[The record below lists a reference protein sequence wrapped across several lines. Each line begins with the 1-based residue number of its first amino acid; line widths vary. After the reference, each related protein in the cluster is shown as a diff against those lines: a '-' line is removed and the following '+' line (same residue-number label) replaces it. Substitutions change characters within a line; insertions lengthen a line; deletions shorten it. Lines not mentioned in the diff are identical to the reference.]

1 MKNFTR
7 TIYAR
12 AVLRF
17 GITFCIFFLTL
28 LSHTYAQR
36 ALRRI
41 YANNATPG
49 TTSIPLVGAG
59 SVSNPNNAIT
69 NTTLAERNQAANLNS
84 SGLLASAYLN
94 LTFADPV
101 AANTP
106 IHIKLGSTASLL
118 GVGEGL
124 RVQAISSSGGLL
136 GSPAQVST
144 LLSLADGVNQYEV
157 IFTPT
162 VASQGV
168 RVTFAPV
175 AALLNGGIDV
185 YGAYYKTSATGVAC
199 DSPEDQLNGAVGLAT
214 GVAGGVLN
222 PLNAV
227 DGNLNTAAVL
237 QTAVGATGYIHST
250 AVFTSEGAAGD
261 SVKVLIQRTGNLLD
275 LQLLGSFS
283 INTYLGN
290 TLVNSGVTGNLLSL
304 NLLSGTSDRYYVGF
318 RASGAFDRIEVRTAG
333 VANLLGNLTIYEI
346 QRTPGAPT
354 VAPAS
359 RNVTIYSGNTA
370 TLTASTTVT
379 SDNVIWYGSATGT
392 NQVSNAKTFTTPT
405 LTQTTRYYAATQRN
419 GCTETSLRTPAVVTV
434 LTLTGFTN
442 PPSGKVGQAYTG
454 GLSATS
460 SGTGRTL
467 NYALATGS
475 SLPAGLTLNA
485 NGTITG
491 TVAASA
497 TPGTY
502 QINVNIRD
510 VTDGGNLTAGSHVYT
525 LVIAPA
531 DLTLPAFA
539 LGNGTVGTP
548 YASAALPE
556 PTGGNPK
563 YTFTVTNLPPGL
575 TFDPITRVISG
586 TPTTAG
592 SYTVRVQVT
601 DSSNPAQT
609 TFRDVTVIIAPAT
622 LVLPDTTLATG
633 QVGNPY
639 VTTIPAARGGTT
651 PITYTASNVPA
662 GLTFN
667 PTTRQI
673 TGTPSQYGTFT
684 VTVTATD
691 AGNPQ
696 QTATRNYSLT
706 VNPAPLVLPA
716 ATLATA
722 QVGTTYTATIPAA
735 TGGTTPITY
744 TATGVPA
751 GLSFDPATRQITG
764 TPTQSGTFTVT
775 VTATDG
781 ASPAQTSTRTYTLTV
796 NPATLTLP
804 AASPATAQVG
814 TGYTTTLP
822 AASGGTTPIT
832 YAATGIPAGLSF
844 NPTTRVISGTPTTAG
859 TFTVTL
865 TATDA
870 GNPQQ
875 TVSRD
880 YTITVIPATLVL
892 PDTSLATAQVGTSYS
907 TTIPAATGG
916 TTPITYAATGV
927 PAGLTFN
934 PETRQ
939 ITGTPT
945 QSGTFT
951 VAVTATDA
959 GNPQQTATRNYTLT
973 VVPATLVLPAITLA
987 TAQVGTE
994 YTATIP
1000 AATGGTTPITYAAT
1014 GVPAGL
1020 NFDPATRQIT
1030 GTPTQ
1035 SGTFTIT
1042 VTATDAGDP
1051 QQTASRNYT
1060 LTVVPATLVLPA
1072 ATPATAQ
1079 VGTSYTTTLPAAS
1092 GGTTPITYAATG
1104 IPAGLSFDPATRQI
1118 TGTPTTAGT
1127 FTVTLTAT
1135 DAGNPQQTVSRDYT
1149 ITVVPATLVLPA
1161 ATLATGQ
1168 VGNPYATTIPAATG
1182 GTTPITYTA
1191 TGIPAG
1197 LTFDPA
1203 TRQITGTPTQS
1214 GTFTVT
1220 VTATDAGN
1228 PQQTATRTYTIT
1240 VNPATLILP
1249 AATLA
1254 AAQVGNDYT
1263 ATIPAATGGT
1273 TPVTYAATGLPEGLS
1288 FNPTTRQITGTPTQ
1302 SGNFTI
1308 EVTASDAGDPQQTA
1322 TRTYTLTVN
1331 PATLVLPA
1339 ATLATA
1345 QVGSSYAVTTP
1356 AATGGT
1362 TPVTYSATGLP
1373 AGLSFN
1379 PATRQITG
1387 TPTTAG
1393 TFTVTVTAAD
1403 AGSPQQTVSQ
1413 DYTITVIP
1421 ATLVLPDATL
1431 AVGQVGSSYATTI
1444 PTATGGTTP
1453 ITYAASN
1460 LPAGLTFDPDTRQ
1473 ITGTPTQS
1481 GTFTV
1486 TVTATDAGNPQ
1497 QTATRNYTI
1506 TVNPATLILPDATL
1520 AAAQVGATYT
1530 ATLPAASG
1538 GTTPITYT
1546 VSGLPAGLTF
1556 NPTTRQITG
1565 TPTEFGNFTIV
1576 LTATDAGNPP
1586 QTATRSYTLTV
1597 SPSALT
1603 QPPVT
1608 LANGIAG
1615 TAYSAIIPQAT
1626 GGTAP
1631 YTYVVNNL
1639 PPGLTFNP
1647 TTRQITGT
1655 PTQAGTFDNIT
1666 VTVTDAGSPAQ
1677 TITQTTSITITEQA
1691 TPVTLIAFTAKAS
1704 GNNVQLEWSTAQEK
1718 NNAHFEVQYSTNG
1731 RDFETVSTVDG
1742 KGTVTT
1748 RQNYSFVH
1756 ASVNQAFIH
1765 YYRLKQV
1772 DFDGKF
1778 TLSTVR
1784 SVKLDGYVG
1793 IAMKASTD
1801 PSRNVRVFVDYGDE
1815 QLSKE
1820 TTLYLMDLSG
1830 RILSSQQLE
1839 LQPGRNTVEF
1849 SSGTLGSGIYL
1860 IRMDNASQK
1869 ASAKVALP

>member
-1 MKNFTR
+1 MKTFTR
-7 TIYAR
+7 SHYAR

-17 GITFCIFFLTL
+17 GITFSIFFVTL
-28 LSHTYAQR
+28 LSQTFAQR
-36 ALRRI
+36 ALRRV

-49 TTSIPLVGAG
+49 TTSIPVVGAG

-69 NTTLAERNQAANLNS
+69 NTTLAERNLSANINAT
-84 SGLLASAYLN
+84 GLGATAFIN
-94 LTFADPV
+94 LTFPSSIT
-101 AANTP
+101 ANTP

-118 GVGEGL
+118 GIGEAL
-124 RVQAISSSGGLL
+124 RVQAINASGTLL
-136 GSPAQVST
+136 GSPSQVSG
-144 LLSLADGVNQYEV
+144 LLSLVGGVNEYEL
-157 IFTPT
+157 IYTPT
-162 VASQGV
+162 VANQGL
-168 RVTFAPV
+168 RITYAPTLS
-175 AALLNGGIDV
+175 LLSGGINV
-185 YGAYYKTSATGVAC
+185 YGAYYKTNATGVAC
-199 DSPEDQLNGAVGLAT
+199 DSPDDQLNGAVGLAT

-250 AVFTSEGAAGD
+250 AVFTSEGASGD

-275 LQLLGSFS
+275 LQLLSSFS

-290 TLVNSGVTGNLLSL
+290 TPVNSGITGNLLSL
-304 NLLSGTSDRYYVGF
+304 NLLSGTSDRYYIGF
-318 RASGAFDRIEVRTAG
+318 RATGAFDRIEVRTAG
-333 VANLLGNLTIYEI
+333 VLNLLGNLTIYEI
-346 QRTPGAPT
+346 QRTPGAPV
-354 VAPAS
+354 VAPTS
-359 RNVTIYSGNTA
+359 QNVTIYAGNTA
-370 TLTASTTVT
+370 TLTATTTVA
-379 SDNVIWYGSATGT
+379 SDNVIWYSSATGT
-392 NQVSNAKTFTTPT
+392 SQVSTSKTFTTPV
-405 LTQTTRYYAATQRN
+405 LNQTTRYYAATQRN
-419 GCTETSLRTPAVVTV
+419 GCTETSLRAAAVVNV
-434 LTLTGFTN
+434 LSLTGFTN
-442 PPSGKVGQAYTG
+442 PPSGQVGQAYTG
-454 GLSATS
+454 ALSATS
-460 SGTGRTL
+460 SGANRTL

-475 SLPAGLTLNA
+475 NLPAGLTLAA

-491 TVAASA
+491 TVAPSA

-502 QINVNIRD
+502 QINVNITD
-510 VTDGGNLTAGSHVYT
+510 VTGGGNLPAGSHVYT

-531 DLTLPAFA
+531 NLALPAFA

-563 YTFTVTNLPPGL
+563 YTYTVTNLPPGL
-575 TFDPITRVISG
+575 TFDPNTRVISG

-592 SYTVRVQVT
+592 SYTVRVQVS
-601 DSSNPAQT
+601 DSSNPSQT
-609 TFRDVTVIIAPAT
+609 TFRDVTVIISPAT
-622 LVLPDTTLATG
+622 LILPDTTLATG

-639 VTTIPAARGGTT
+639 VATIPAARGGTS
-651 PITYTASNVPA
+651 PITYTAANLPA

-667 PTTRQI
+667 PETRQI
-673 TGTPSQYGTFT
+673 TGTPTQYGTFT
-684 VTVTATD
+684 IAVTASD

-696 QTATRNYSLT
+696 QTATRNYTLR
-706 VNPAPLVLPA
+706 VNPAPLVLPE
-716 ATLATA
+716 ATLAAA
-722 QVGTTYTATIPAA
+722 QVGTSYTATIPAA

-744 TATGVPA
+744 SATGVPA
-751 GLSFDPATRQITG
+751 GLTFNPETRQLTG
-764 TPTQSGTFTVT
+764 TPTTSGTFTVT
-775 VTATDG
+775 VTATDA
-781 ASPAQTSTRTYTLTV
+781 ASPAQTATRTYTVTV

-804 AASPATAQVG
+804 AATPVTAQVG
-814 TGYTTTLP
+814 TSYSTTLP
-822 AASGGTTPIT
+822 AASGGTTPVT
-832 YAATGIPAGLSF
+832 YSATGIPAGLSF

-865 TATDA
+865 TAADA

-880 YTITVIPATLVL
+880 YTITVNPATLVL
-892 PDTSLATAQVGTSYS
+892 PDTSLATAQVGTSY
-907 TTIPAATGG
+907 TATIPAATGG
-916 TTPITYAATGV
+916 TTPITYSASGV

-934 PETRQ
+934 PATRQ

-945 QSGTFT
+945 QAGTFT

-973 VVPATLVLPAITLA
+973 VVPATLVLPAATLTA
-987 TAQVGTE
+987 AQVGTE

-1000 AATGGTTPITYAAT
+1000 AATGGTTPITYAAS

-1020 NFDPATRQIT
+1020 SFDPATRQIT

-1035 SGTFTIT
+1035 SGTFTVS

-1051 QQTASRNYT
+1051 QQTATRNYT
-1060 LTVVPATLVLPA
+1060 LTVNPATLVLPA
-1072 ATPATAQ
+1072 ATQATAQ
-1079 VGTSYTTTLPAAS
+1079 VGTSYTTTLPAAT
-1092 GGTTPITYAATG
+1092 GGTSPITYSATG
-1104 IPAGLSFDPATRQI
+1104 VPAGLSFNPETRQI

-1161 ATLATGQ
+1161 ATLAAAQ
-1168 VGNPYATTIPAATG
+1168 VGNPYTATIPAATG
-1182 GTTPITYTA
+1182 GTTPITYAA
-1191 TGIPAG
+1191 TGLPAG
-1197 LTFDPA
+1197 LTFDPE

-1214 GTFTVT
+1214 GTFTVA

-1228 PQQTATRTYTIT
+1228 PQQTATRNFTLT
-1240 VNPATLILP
+1240 VNPATLVLP
-1249 AATLA
+1249 ATTLT
-1254 AAQVGNDYT
+1254 AAQVGTEYT

-1273 TPVTYAATGLPEGLS
+1273 TPITYSATGLPEGLS
-1288 FNPTTRQITGTPTQ
+1288 FNPVTRQITGTPTQ
-1302 SGNFTI
+1302 FGNFTI
-1308 EVTASDAGDPQQTA
+1308 EVTATDAGDPQQTA
-1322 TRTYTLTVN
+1322 TRTYSLTVN
-1331 PATLVLPA
+1331 PATLVLPT

-1345 QVGSSYAVTTP
+1345 QVGTPFSVTTP
-1356 AATGGT
+1356 AASGGT
-1362 TPVTYSATGLP
+1362 TPITYSATGLP
-1373 AGLSFN
+1373 DGLSFN

-1387 TPTTAG
+1387 TPTSAG

-1431 AVGQVGSSYATTI
+1431 AAGQVGSTYATTI
-1444 PTATGGTTP
+1444 PAATGGTTP
-1453 ITYAASN
+1453 ITYSASGV
-1460 LPAGLTFDPDTRQ
+1460 PAGLTFNPATRE

-1486 TVTATDAGNPQ
+1486 AVTATDAGNPQ
-1497 QTATRNYTI
+1497 QTATRNYTLTI
-1506 TVNPATLILPDATL
+1506 NPATLILPDATL
-1520 AAAQVGATYT
+1520 AAAQAGTAYT
-1530 ATLPAASG
+1530 ATLPAATG
-1538 GTTPITYT
+1538 GTSPITYA

-1556 NPTTRQITG
+1556 NPTTREITG
-1565 TPTEFGNFTIV
+1565 TPTEFGNFTVV
-1576 LTATDAGNPP
+1576 LTATDAGNPQ
-1586 QTATRSYTLTV
+1586 QTATRNYNLTV
-1597 SPSALT
+1597 APSGLAQAPITL
-1603 QPPVT
+1603 PDGVT
-1608 LANGIAG
+1608 G
-1615 TAYSAIIPQAT
+1615 TAYTTFIPQAT
-1626 GGTAP
+1626 GGTGP
-1631 YTYVVNNL
+1631 YTYTVNNL
-1639 PPGLTFNP
+1639 PPGLVFNP
-1647 TTRQITGT
+1647 ATRQISGT
-1655 PTQAGTFDNIT
+1655 PTQAGVFTNIT

-1677 TITQTTSITITEQA
+1677 TITQTTSLTITEVP
-1691 TPVTLIAFTAKAS
+1691 TPVTLIAFTAKAAGS
-1704 GNNVQLEWSTAQEK
+1704 NVQLEWATAQEK
-1718 NNAHFEVQYSTNG
+1718 NNALFEVQHSTNG
-1731 RDFETVSTVDG
+1731 RDFETVGSLDG
-1742 KGTVTT
+1742 KGTVAT

-1756 ASVNQAFIH
+1756 ASVNPAFIH

-1772 DFDGKF
+1772 DFDGKS
-1778 TLSTVR
+1778 TLSPVR

-1820 TTLYLMDLSG
+1820 TTLYLMDISG

-1849 SSGTLGSGIYL
+1849 SSTTLGSGIYL
-1860 IRMDNASQK
+1860 IRMDNASHK